1 MKAYIY
7 LFPLF
12 LFTACNSSQKP
23 ADEEPTPATEVSLT
37 TIQTGSIGQT
47 VTVQAQTDYL
57 HQVTLTAPVT
67 GHIRVLTVRPDDPV
81 SRGKL
86 IFTMVSAEQQAL
98 GMTATPLS
106 VHSSCSGIVSS
117 VVPQNG
123 SFVTEGSPVCVI
135 TDLSSLVFKVKVPS
149 EYSRQIH
156 TGSHGM
162 LLLPDGR
169 HIAITLARPL
179 MEMNTDDQTVEYVAH
194 AHVGYLPAGL
204 TAQASFAIG
213 SGSTTHQVLPK
224 SAVQSDAN
232 LSAYWVMVAENDSTA
247 RRVPVTVGNQNSTE
261 IEILSPRFNS
271 SDRIISEGGYG
282 LEDQAKIKLKN

>member
-67 GHIRVLTVRPDDPV
+67 GYIRVLTVRPDDPA

-98 GMTATPLS
+98 GMTAT
-106 VHSSCSGIVSS
+106 HSPSTHPAPASS
-117 VVPQNG
+117 VPW
-123 SFVTEGSPVCVI
+123 C
-135 TDLSSLVFKVKVPS
+135 L
-149 EYSRQIH
+149 R
-156 TGSHGM
+156 
-162 LLLPDGR
+162 
-169 HIAITLARPL
+169 
-179 MEMNTDDQTVEYVAH
+179 
-194 AHVGYLPAGL
+194 
-204 TAQASFAIG
+204 TAVS
-213 SGSTTHQVLPK
+213 
-224 SAVQSDAN
+224 
-232 LSAYWVMVAENDSTA
+232 
-247 RRVPVTVGNQNSTE
+247 
-261 IEILSPRFNS
+261 
-271 SDRIISEGGYG
+271 
-282 LEDQAKIKLKN
+282 